1 MKQVKNTLYA
11 LNKNETYQQWK
22 VFVEDNTVVVEF
34 GREDGKLQT
43 KSTICTPKNVGRSN
57 ETTGEQQAILEAES
71 KYDKQVRLG
80 YRANKEELVE
90 IPSKSPM
97 LAADATKKSHM
108 IQYPCHISKK
118 LDGLR
123 VLVTFDEDG
132 EPVFNSRGNKT
143 YPVQGLLVEQ
153 VKELRRLTGF
163 DEFDGEIYIHRLPLQ
178 KIVSL
183 VKKWRTEDDIE
194 KEINKEY
201 LKEVAKWKKDPSNYT
216 AKPEKDLLMYGG
228 YTSEDLEYHIFD
240 IPSSLPFYSED
251 ALEDGWEKCTSRE
264 TALLQTDHVVTDS
277 LYQPNEYGDVPLSL
291 IRVVLGEVVETE
303 EDVKESIGYYMQQ
316 GYEGTIIRNFKGN
329 YEYGQRS
336 NDLLKWKLFKEDE
349 ALVIDVEEDKNGEGV
364 LVCKDRNGVVV
375 GMKIKG
381 THQERLYE
389 NQLKNIGK
397 WINFKYQAKTEEN
410 NYQFPVGQYFRE
422 VDDSGKVIE

>member
-1 MKQVKNTLYA
+1 MEQVKNTLYT
-11 LNKNETYQQWK
+11 LNKNGTYQQWK
-22 VFVEDNTVVVEF
+22 VFVDGNTMIVEF
-34 GREDGKLQT
+34 GREGGKLQT
-43 KSTICTPKNVGRSN
+43 KTTVCTPKNVGRSN

-71 KYDKQVRLG
+71 KWEKQLRLG
-80 YRANKEELVE
+80 YRENKEDLFE

-123 VLVTFDEDG
+123 VLVTFNDNG

-163 DEFDGEIYIHRLPLQ
+163 NEFDGEIYIHGLPLQ

-183 VKKWRTEDDIE
+183 VKKWRTEEDIE

-201 LKEVAKWKKDPSNYT
+201 LKEVAKWKKDPSNYI
-216 AKPEKDLLMYGG
+216 AKPEKNLLMYGG
-228 YTSEDLEYHIFD
+228 YTSEDLEYYIFD
-240 IPSSLPFYSED
+240 IPSTLPFYSEESQD
-251 ALEDGWEKCTSRE
+251 DGWEPPKSRE
-264 TALLQTDHVVTDS
+264 TALAQIDHVITDS
-277 LYQPNEYGDVPLSL
+277 MVEGNEYGDIPLSL
-291 IRVVLGEVVETE
+291 IKVVLGEVAETE
-303 EDVKESIGYYMQQ
+303 EEVKDSIGYFMQQ
-316 GYEGTIIRNFKGN
+316 GYEGTIIRNFKGK

-364 LVCKDRNGVVV
+364 LVCKDRYGVIVK
-375 GMKIKG
+375 MKIKG

-389 NQLKNIGK
+389 NQLKNIDK
-397 WINFKYQAKTEEN
+397 WINFTYQAKTEDN

-422 VDDSGKVIE
+422 VDNNGKVLE